1 MDHLNNALGFPILSL
16 SIFLPLAGALAIW
29 LFVRGDQ
36 AVRWSA
42 LAVSVATF
50 VVTLPLAFSFD
61 PSTPHMQFEE
71 LHPWISSFNINY
83 HLGVDGI
90 SMPFI
95 LLTSLL
101 TVVCIVSAW
110 RCIQMRVK
118 EYMLAFLVLETTLIG
133 VFSALDSV
141 LFYFFWEA
149 MLLPM
154 YLIIGIWGGKNRVY
168 ATIKFFLYTL
178 AGSVLMLIALLAMYF
193 KAGHTFDIQTLMAY
207 PFDFHWQIWLW
218 LAFLVAF
225 AVKVPMWPVH
235 TWLPDA
241 HTEAPTA
248 GSVILAGILLK
259 MGAYGF
265 LRFSLPICPDAS
277 QFFVPLVVALS
288 LIAIVYIS
296 LVAMMQ
302 EDMKRL
308 IAYSSIAHM
317 GFVTLGTFMFTQ
329 QAVEGAI
336 FTMISHGF
344 VAAALF
350 LCVGVMY
357 DRLHTRLI
365 ADYGGVVNVMPI
377 FAAVMMVFAMANVAL
392 PGASSFIGEI
402 MVLLGTFSPSD
413 AAQAHLAMS
422 AKWVAIGAATSVVL
436 SACYT
441 LWMYKRVVFGDLV
454 KDTVKGM
461 SDMSA
466 REFAYFVPLILLVA
480 WMGLYP
486 KPVLN
491 VMHASVEHLVAQA
504 TSSKLPAAARLAQ
517 AGHMHEI
524 AHEIAALR

>member
-1 MDHLNNALGFPILSL
+1 MELHNVLGFPILTL
-16 SIFLPLAGALAIW
+16 SIFLPLAGAVFIW
-29 LFVRGDQ
+29 LFVHNDKL
-36 AVRWSA
+36 VRWLS

-50 VVTLPLAFSFD
+50 FVTLPLATSFK
-61 PSTPHMQFEE
+61 SGTSHMQFEE
-71 LHPWISSFNINY
+71 FHPWVETFNINY
-83 HLGVDGI
+83 QLGVDGI

-95 LLTSLL
+95 ILTSML
-101 TVVCIVSAW
+101 TVVCVISAW
-110 RCIQMRVK
+110 ECIQSRVK
-118 EYMLAFLVLETTLIG
+118 EYMIAFLILEMTLIG
-133 VFSALDSV
+133 VFSALDSM

-149 MLLPM
+149 MLIPM

-193 KAGHTFDIQTLMAY
+193 KTGGTTFSILAMMDY
-207 PFDFHWQIWLW
+207 PFDFTWQFWIWI
-218 LAFLVAF
+218 AFFAAF

-265 LRFSLPICPDAS
+265 LRFSLPIAPDAS
-277 QFFVPLVVALS
+277 QYFVPFMVGLS

-302 EDMKRL
+302 QDMKRL

-336 FTMISHGF
+336 INMISHGF

-357 DRLHTRLI
+357 DRLHTREI
-365 ADYGGVVNVMPI
+365 ADYGGVVNVMPV
-377 FAAVMMVFAMANVAL
+377 FAAVMLIFSMANVAL
-392 PGASSFIGEI
+392 PGSSSFVGEI
-402 MVLLGTFSPSD
+402 MVLVGTFAADPSQMD
-413 AAQAHLAMS
+413 IS
-422 AKWVAIGAATSVVL
+422 AKWIAIAATISVVL

-441 LWMYKRVVFGDLV
+441 LWMYKRVIMGDITKDSV
-454 KDTVKGM
+454 KTMQDL
-461 SDMSA
+461 SL
-466 REFAYFVPLILLVA
+466 REFSYFVPLILLVL
-480 WMGLYP
+480 WMGFYP
-486 KPVLN
+486 VPVLD
-491 VMHASVEHLVAQA
+491 VMHESVAHLIEQA
-504 TSSKLPAAARLAQ
+504 TGSKLDAAAALAG
-517 AGHMHEI
+517 ASH
-524 AHEIAALR
+524 ALALH

>member
-1 MDHLNNALGFPILSL
+1 MMELNNMLGFPILTW
-16 SIFLPLAGALAIW
+16 SIFLPSAGAIFIW
-29 LFVRGDQ
+29 LFVRGD
-36 AVRWSA
+36 AAARWVA

-50 VVTLPLAFSFD
+50 LLTLPLWLYFD
-61 PSTPHMQFEE
+61 NATAHMQFEE
-71 LHPWISSFNINY
+71 LHPWITAFNVNY

-110 RCIQMRVK
+110 QCIQKRVK
-118 EYMLAFLVLETTLIG
+118 EYMIAFLVLETTLIG
-133 VFSALDSV
+133 VFAALDGI

-149 MLLPM
+149 MLIPM
-154 YLIIGIWGGKNRVY
+154 FLIIGVWGGANRVY

-193 KAGHTFDIQTLMAY
+193 KAGHTFDIQALMDY
-207 PFDFHWQIWLW
+207 PFNFQWQFWIWIG
-218 LAFLVAF
+218 FFIAF

-277 QFFVPLVVALS
+277 QYFVPLMVVLS
-288 LIAIVYIS
+288 LIAVIYIS

-302 EDMKRL
+302 QDMKRL

-329 QAVEGAI
+329 QALEGAI
-336 FTMISHGF
+336 FGMISHGF

-350 LCVGVMY
+350 LCVGVLY
-357 DRLHTRLI
+357 DRMHTREI
-365 ADYGGVVNVMPI
+365 AAYGGVANVMPV
-377 FAAVMMVFAMANVAL
+377 FAAVTMLFCMANVAL
-392 PGASSFIGEI
+392 PGASAFIAEI
-402 MVLLGTFSPSD
+402 MVLVGTFSADQLYEFVIST
-413 AAQAHLAMS
+413 
-422 AKWVAIGAATSVVL
+422 KWVAVLAASSVVL

-441 LWMYKRVVFGDLV
+441 LWMYKRVIMGDLV
-454 KDTVKGM
+454 KDEVKALK
-461 SDMSA
+461 DMNV
-466 REFAYFVPLILLVA
+466 REFAFFAPLMVLVA
-480 WMGLYP
+480 WLGLYP
-486 KPVLN
+486 IPVLD
-491 VMHASVEHLVAQA
+491 VLHTSVSHLIVQA
-504 TSSKLPAAARLAQ
+504 TTSKIEAAHALAQ
-517 AGHMHEI
+517 AQNIQQMMLH
-524 AHEIAALR
+524 

>member
-1 MDHLNNALGFPILSL
+1 MELNNVMSFPILTW
-16 SIFLPLAGALAIW
+16 SIFLPTAGAIVIW
-29 LFVRGDQ
+29 LFVRGEM
-36 AVRWSA
+36 AVRWAA

-50 VVTLPLAFSFD
+50 LLTLPLWMYFD
-61 PSTPHMQFEE
+61 NSTAHMQFEE
-71 LHPWISSFNINY
+71 FHPWISAFNVNY
-83 HLGVDGI
+83 RLGVDGI

-110 RCIQMRVK
+110 DCIRNRVK
-118 EYMLAFLVLETTLIG
+118 EYMIAFLILETTLIG
-133 VFSALDSV
+133 VFAALDGI

-149 MLLPM
+149 MLIPM
-154 YLIIGIWGGKNRVY
+154 FLIIGVWGGANRVY

-178 AGSVLMLIALLAMYF
+178 GGSVLMLLALMAMYF
-193 KAGHTFDIQTLMAY
+193 KAGHTFDIQALMDY
-207 PFDFHWQIWLW
+207 PFDFQWQFWIWIG
-218 LAFLVAF
+218 FFIAF

-277 QFFVPLVVALS
+277 QYFVPFIVVLS
-288 LIAIVYIS
+288 LIAVIYIS

-329 QAVEGAI
+329 QALEGAI
-336 FTMISHGF
+336 FGMISHGF

-350 LCVGVMY
+350 LCVGVLY
-357 DRLHTRLI
+357 DRMHTREI
-365 ADYGGVVNVMPI
+365 AAYGGVVNVMPV
-377 FAAVMMVFAMANVAL
+377 FAAVTLLFCMANVAL
-392 PGASSFIGEI
+392 PGASAFIAEI
-402 MVLLGTFSPSD
+402 MVLMGTFSADQMYEFVIST
-413 AAQAHLAMS
+413 
-422 AKWVAIGAATSVVL
+422 KWVAVLAASSVVL

-441 LWMYKRVVFGDLV
+441 LWMYKRVIMGDLV
-454 KDTVKGM
+454 KDEVKAM
-461 SDMSA
+461 PDMNV
-466 REFAYFVPLILLVA
+466 RELAFFAPLMVLVL
-480 WMGLYP
+480 WLGLYP
-486 KPVLN
+486 IPVLD
-491 VMHASVEHLVAQA
+491 VLHSSVSHLIAQA
-504 TSSKLPAAARLAQ
+504 TTSKLPAAHALAQ
-517 AGHMHEI
+517 AQNIQQMMVH
-524 AHEIAALR
+524 

>member
-1 MDHLNNALGFPILSL
+1 MELNNVMNFPILTW
-16 SIFLPLAGALAIW
+16 SIFLPTAGAIVIW
-29 LFVRGDQ
+29 LFVRGEM
-36 AVRWSA
+36 AVRWAA

-50 VVTLPLAFSFD
+50 LLTLPLWMSFD
-61 PSTPHMQFEE
+61 NSTAHMQFEE
-71 LHPWISSFNINY
+71 LHPWISAFNVNY

-110 RCIQMRVK
+110 ECIQKRVK
-118 EYMLAFLVLETTLIG
+118 EYMIAFLILETTLIG
-133 VFSALDSV
+133 VFAALDGI

-149 MLLPM
+149 MLIPM
-154 YLIIGIWGGKNRVY
+154 FLIIGVWGGVNRVY

-193 KAGHTFDIQTLMAY
+193 KAGHTFDIQALMDY
-207 PFDFHWQIWLW
+207 PFDFQWQFWIWIG
-218 LAFLVAF
+218 FFIAF

-277 QFFVPLVVALS
+277 QYFVPLMVVLS
-288 LIAIVYIS
+288 LIAVIYIS

-302 EDMKRL
+302 QDMKRL

-329 QAVEGAI
+329 QALEGAI
-336 FTMISHGF
+336 FGMISHGF

-350 LCVGVMY
+350 LCVGVLY
-357 DRLHTRLI
+357 DRMHTREI
-365 ADYGGVVNVMPI
+365 AAYGGVANVMPV
-377 FAAVMMVFAMANVAL
+377 FAAVMMLFCMANVAL
-392 PGASSFIGEI
+392 PGASAFIAEI
-402 MVLLGTFSPSD
+402 MVLVGTFSADQLYEFVIST
-413 AAQAHLAMS
+413 
-422 AKWVAIGAATSVVL
+422 KWVAVLAATSVVL
-436 SACYT
+436 SAAYT
-441 LWMYKRVVFGDLV
+441 LWMYKRVIMGDLV
-454 KDTVKGM
+454 KDEVKAM
-461 SDMSA
+461 KDMSV
-466 REFAYFVPLILLVA
+466 REFAFFAPLMVLVA
-480 WMGLYP
+480 WLGLYP
-486 KPVLN
+486 IPVLD
-491 VMHASVEHLVAQA
+491 VLHSSVSHLIVQA
-504 TSSKLPAAARLAQ
+504 TTSKLEAAHALAQ
-517 AGHMHEI
+517 AQNIQQILIH
-524 AHEIAALR
+524 

>member
-1 MDHLNNALGFPILSL
+1 MGELNNVLGFPILSL
-16 SIFLPLAGALAIW
+16 SIFLPLIGAAAIW
-29 LFVRGDQ
+29 LFVHNDQ

-42 LAVSVATF
+42 LLVSVATF
-50 VVTLPLAFSFD
+50 LVTLPLWFSFD
-61 PSTPHMQFEE
+61 TSTHHMQFEE
-71 LHPWISSFNINY
+71 FHPWIETFNINY
-83 HLGVDGI
+83 QLGVDGI
-90 SMPFI
+90 SAPFI

-101 TVVCIVSAW
+101 TVICVISAW
-110 RCIQMRVK
+110 ECIAKRIK
-118 EYMLAFLVLETTLIG
+118 EYMIAFLVLETTLIG
-133 VFSALDSV
+133 VFAALDTI

-149 MLLPM
+149 MLIPM

-168 ATIKFFLYTL
+168 ATVKFFLYTL
-178 AGSVLMLIALLAMYF
+178 TGSVLMLIALLAMYF
-193 KAGHTFDIQTLMAY
+193 EAGNTFSILALMDY
-207 PFDFHWQIWLW
+207 PFSFAWQFWIF
-218 LAFLVAF
+218 LAFLIAF

-265 LRFSLPICPDAS
+265 LRFSLPMLPDAS
-277 QFFVPLVVALS
+277 QYFVPLMVGLS

-302 EDMKRL
+302 TDLKRL

-336 FTMISHGF
+336 INMISHGF

-357 DRLHTRLI
+357 DRLHTREI
-365 ADYGGVVNVMPI
+365 GDYGGVVNVMPV
-377 FAAVMMVFAMANVAL
+377 FAAVMLLFCMANVAL

-402 MVLLGTFSPSD
+402 MVLIGTFNAEPV
-413 AAQAHLAMS
+413 HLGMS
-422 AKWVAIGAATSVVL
+422 TKWVAIAAATSIVL

-441 LWMYKRVVFGDLV
+441 LWMYKRVIMGDLT
-454 KDTVKGM
+454 KDTVKSM
-461 SDMSA
+461 PDMSV
-466 REFAYFVPLILLVA
+466 REFAYFVPLILLVV

-486 KPVLN
+486 LPVLD
-491 VMHASVEHLVAQA
+491 VMHVSVTHLIEQATTSKDAVAQA
-504 TSSKLPAAARLAQ
+504 LAQ
-517 AGHMHEI
+517 GLPPTGMH
-524 AHEIAALR
+524 

>member
-1 MDHLNNALGFPILSL
+1 MELNNVMHFPILSW
-16 SIFLPLAGALAIW
+16 SIFLPTVGALAIW
-29 LFVRGDQ
+29 LFARTDM
-36 AVRWSA
+36 AARWMA
-42 LAVSVATF
+42 LATSVATF
-50 VVTLPLAFSFD
+50 LLTLPLWLRFD
-61 PSTPHMQFEE
+61 TTTAHMQFEE
-71 LHPWISSFNINY
+71 FHRWIPAFNVNY

-101 TVVCIVSAW
+101 TVICVISAW
-110 RCIQMRVK
+110 ECITERVR
-118 EYMLAFLVLETTLIG
+118 EYMVAFLVLETTLIG
-133 VFSALDSV
+133 VFAALDGI

-149 MLLPM
+149 MLIPM

-178 AGSVLMLIALLAMYF
+178 AGSVLMLVALLAMYF
-193 KAGHTFDIQTLMAY
+193 KAGHTFDIQALMAY
-207 PFDFHWQIWLW
+207 PFDFTWQFWIW
-218 LAFLVAF
+218 LAFFVAF

-277 QFFVPLVVALS
+277 HYFVPLVVVLS
-288 LIAIVYIS
+288 LIAVIYIS

-329 QAVEGAI
+329 QALEGAI
-336 FTMISHGF
+336 YGMISHGF

-350 LCVGVMY
+350 LCVGVLY
-357 DRLHTRLI
+357 DRLHTREI
-365 ADYGGVVNVMPI
+365 AAYGGVVNVMPV
-377 FAAVMMVFAMANVAL
+377 FAAVMMVFCMANVAL
-392 PGASSFIGEI
+392 PGASAFVAEI
-402 MVLLGTFSPSD
+402 MVLVGTFSADQHHVFTFSTKW
-413 AAQAHLAMS
+413 AAVLA
-422 AKWVAIGAATSVVL
+422 AISVVL

-441 LWMYKRVVFGDLV
+441 LWMYKRVIMGDLV
-454 KDTVKGM
+454 KDSIKGLK
-461 SDMSA
+461 DMTA
-466 REFAYFVPLILLVA
+466 REFGFFVPLIVLAVWLGV
-480 WMGLYP
+480 YP
-486 KPVLN
+486 VPVLD
-491 VMHASVEHLVAQA
+491 VMHASVSHLIAQA
-504 TSSKLPAAARLAQ
+504 TTTKLDAAQALAEAARVMPAV
-517 AGHMHEI
+517 GP
-524 AHEIAALR
+524 

>member
-1 MDHLNNALGFPILSL
+1 MLDFPILSL
-16 SIFLPLAGALAIW
+16 SIFLPTVGALFIW

-36 AVRWSA
+36 AVRWAA
-42 LAVSVATF
+42 LAVAVATF
-50 VVTLPLAFSFD
+50 VATLPLAIYFD
-61 PSTPHMQFEE
+61 TSTAHMQFEE
-71 LHPWISSFNINY
+71 FHRWIPAFNINY
-83 HLGVDGI
+83 QLGVDGI

-101 TVVCIVSAW
+101 TVICIISAW
-110 RCIQMRVK
+110 ECIQTRVK

-133 VFSALDSV
+133 VFAALDAV

-149 MLLPM
+149 MLIPM

-178 AGSVLMLIALLAMYF
+178 AGSVLMLVALLAMYF
-193 KAGHTFDIQTLMAY
+193 KAGHTFSMLELMDY
-207 PFDFHWQIWLW
+207 PFDFTWQFWLW
-218 LAFLVAF
+218 IAFFIAF

-265 LRFSLPICPDAS
+265 LRFSLPMLPDAS
-277 QFFVPLVVALS
+277 QYFVPFVVLLS
-288 LIAIVYIS
+288 LIAIIYIS

-302 EDMKRL
+302 KDMKRL

-336 FTMISHGF
+336 IGMISHGF

-350 LCVGVMY
+350 LCVGVLY
-357 DRLHTRLI
+357 DRLHTREI
-365 ADYGGVVNVMPI
+365 AAYGGVVNVMPV
-377 FAAVMMVFAMANVAL
+377 FAAVMMVFCMANVAL
-392 PGASSFIGEI
+392 PGASAFIGEI
-402 MVLLGTFSPSD
+402 MVLIGTFD
-413 AAQAHLAMS
+413 ASEVARLHLGALS
-422 AKWVAIGAATSVVL
+422 SKWVAIFATSSVVL

-441 LWMYKRVVFGDLV
+441 LWMYKRVIMGDLT

-461 SDMSA
+461 PDLSV
-466 REFAYFVPLILLVA
+466 REFGFFVPLIVLVV
-480 WMGLYP
+480 WIGFYP
-486 KPVLN
+486 VPVLD
-491 VMHASVEHLVAQA
+491 VMHASVSHLIEQA
-504 TSSKLPAAARLAQ
+504 TTSKIGAAALA
-517 AGHMHEI
+517 M
-524 AHEIAALR
+524 AAK

>member
-1 MDHLNNALGFPILSL
+1 MGELNNVLGFPILSL
-16 SIFLPLAGALAIW
+16 SIFLPLIGAAAIW
-29 LFVRGDQ
+29 LFARSDQ
-36 AVRWSA
+36 VVRWSA
-42 LAVSVATF
+42 LIVSVATF
-50 VVTLPLAFSFD
+50 LVTLPLWLSFD
-61 PSTPHMQFEE
+61 TSTYHMQFEE
-71 LHPWISSFNINY
+71 FHPWIETFNINY
-83 HLGVDGI
+83 QLGVDGI

-95 LLTSLL
+95 LLTSML
-101 TVVCIVSAW
+101 TVICVISAW
-110 RCIQMRVK
+110 DCIASRVK
-118 EYMLAFLVLETTLIG
+118 GYMISFLVLETTLIG
-133 VFSALDSV
+133 VFSALDSI

-149 MLLPM
+149 MLIPM

-178 AGSVLMLIALLAMYF
+178 GGSVLMLIALLAMYF
-193 KAGHTFDIQTLMAY
+193 EAGNTFSILALMDY
-207 PFDFHWQIWLW
+207 PFSFAWQFWIF

-277 QFFVPLVVALS
+277 QYFVPLMVGLS

-302 EDMKRL
+302 TDLKRL

-329 QAVEGAI
+329 QAVEGAVI
-336 FTMISHGF
+336 NMISHGF

-357 DRLHTRLI
+357 DRLHTREI
-365 ADYGGVVNVMPI
+365 GDYGGVANVMPV
-377 FAAVMMVFAMANVAL
+377 FAAVMLLFCMANVAL

-402 MVLLGTFSPSD
+402 MVLVGTFNAEPVF
-413 AAQAHLAMS
+413 LGMS
-422 AKWVAIGAATSVVL
+422 TKWIAIAAATSIVL

-441 LWMYKRVVFGDLV
+441 LWMYKRVVMGDLT
-454 KDTVKGM
+454 KDTVKSM
-461 SDMSA
+461 PDMTV
-466 REFAYFVPLILLVA
+466 REFAYFVPLIILVV

-486 KPVLN
+486 LPVLD
-491 VMHASVEHLVAQA
+491 VIHESVAHLIEQATTSKDAVAQA
-504 TSSKLPAAARLAQ
+504 LAQ
-517 AGHMHEI
+517 GIPHAGMH
-524 AHEIAALR
+524 